1 MKFLP
6 KFLVT
11 ILLASLVIVGCSQQ
25 TATAPQTNDAQT
37 AVASTL
43 AVMQT
48 QIAEAA
54 SSTES
59 STEAVATEA
68 ATEAPTVEPT
78 AVATEVTV
86 PTAEPTTAATP
97 TAVVITNPGAAVSS
111 GPSYRVGDVQD
122 LNYPDGTYMD
132 ATMYFTKQWSI
143 KNIGTG
149 TWPADTK
156 VVAVDS
162 NPLQAG
168 TYTIGQVVSPGQ
180 SVTIRLPLR
189 APETV
194 AKYKGKFMLELPDGT
209 RFGIGANFDQP
220 FWVMIYTH

>member
-1 MKFLP
+1 MKLLP
-6 KFLVT
+6 KFLIT

-25 TATAPQTNDAQT
+25 PAATTPQTNDAQT

-59 STEAVATEA
+59 TEAAATEA

-86 PTAEPTTAATP
+86 PTAEPTAAATA
-97 TAVVITNPGAAVSS
+97 TAVVITNPAAVSS

-143 KNIGTG
+143 KNVGTG

-220 FWVMIYTH
+220 FWVEIYTH